1 MSISNYSKK
10 LKSEGYKVQQ
20 WRPKMRERIFP
31 LQHTSFLDAR
41 KDLLSFVFVR
51 EPFQRIVSCYH
62 DKMMQDWSKPQKP
75 GLTVAR
81 SLNLRLSRLLNS

>member
-62 DKMMQDWSKPQKP
+62 NKMMQHS

-81 SLNLRLSRLLNS
+81 SLTLRLSRLLNS